1 MRRRTSKPAGKRPNA
16 LPDGIVRHIDSTV
29 AKRIVKHLCQVKQGG
44 VTEVPCEEYKDLK
57 PNLWSFPN
65 FCIGSVVPV
74 EDEVQCHC
82 SNIVTLA
89 HGVSI
94 KIKRVRNFNPPPVQ
108 PGLVLQSNDP
118 CCSHHKEPKADHLA
132 FNHTMKINHTMEGGG
147 GRGLTRLPNEIRAT
161 LS

>member
-65 FCIGSVVPV
+65 FSIGCVVPV

-94 KIKRVRNFNPPPVQ
+94 KIKRVRNFNPRATRSRITIQ
-108 PGLVLQSNDP
+108 RSLLFTSQRAKSRSSSIQSYNEDK
-118 CCSHHKEPKADHLA
+118 SHD
-132 FNHTMKINHTMEGGG
+132 GG
-147 GRGLTRLPNEIRAT
+147 GRGEGAHQIAQ
-161 LS
+161 